1 MGPTTGWL
9 PGRNANHWFVWCATI
24 GMMLL
29 TGHWATL
36 SMILLGLYFFMDFR
50 KDRQRF
56 FSNSEL
62 YRLIASGILLSTA
75 WSNPIGT
82 ISGVVAASIIVS
94 ILRKGSFL
102 NSVVAEFFEL
112 RTMRFC
118 CLLIAICIVRHCA
131 IGLLESDG
139 SSWIPPISP
148 THVVVSMILS
158 LLAVPVMF
166 ASAVFLRET
175 IAHWKFRNSSRFFRT
190 LWHTLTFNGFIL
202 AQLIFILIA
211 TTAPGSPGDWIVGW
225 LVSAGRDANLVWSLP
240 SQFNPFSFQ
249 SSIGNVNRGLEQ
261 VVSVSSINVGLFLE
275 SLMAIVCSIAF
286 MPKMLSISAF
296 LTSVA
301 RRFRTDV
308 TVQSF
313 VEDFLE
319 VLKQPA
325 SKLRI
330 KEAIP
335 WLHNTSATFFW
346 FLFCYALLFYS
357 VCGLPG
363 PLGESVIHW
372 LDFTFTDVGFAPHS
386 VDRYPQLRMFFASLV
401 AMMGAVPLAVTGC
414 AFLPTMTAKYI
425 SVTSDGILLPK
436 GPYLSLWF
444 RPFRSWSDMKSVTIK
459 GRVGETKLNKRTL
472 VISFFSGGCLKLK
485 LHQLSQKDLYDLFS
499 AIDEYADE
507 CFIAPEVLE
516 LRRFMSETNGAKI
529 LPEEGQLRSLPAD
542 NFRSTVF
549 VPYSVGESIPNTT
562 MRIVRQL
569 GAKQLSAV
577 YLVRLADGRLAV
589 AKQFCFPEDS
599 AEAERMRKIFL
610 REYELLS
617 QLEHP
622 RTARVLECFEQGNS
636 SILVLEYARGRD
648 LREIVERDG
657 ARNEKFVVD
666 IAIQLCEVM
675 RYLHDRSPAVLH
687 RDLTPDNLVID
698 EDRNVK
704 LIDFGAAHQFLE
716 GITGT
721 LIGKQC
727 YVAPEQLRGEPTTKS
742 DIYSFGCTLYFLLT
756 GEDPVA
762 LSQCDPKEHATV
774 SPSVRKLVMQCTEF
788 DEKGRPNSFREIART
803 LYEISEGSCSNREEE
818 DPGFRIKMPGENVM
832 ATAPSKSGEQG

>member
-1 MGPTTGWL
+1 MSPTTGWL
-9 PGRNANHWFVWCATI
+9 PGRSANHWFIWCCTI
-24 GMMLL
+24 GMMLML
-29 TGHWATL
+29 GHWATFAVI
-36 SMILLGLYFFMDFR
+36 STALYFYLDYSENRR
-50 KDRQRF
+50 KFIAHAD
-56 FSNSEL
+56 L
-62 YRLIASGILLSTA
+62 YRLITSGIWIALAWMHPVFTVMSVAGLCLSAQILKKNNTMQR
-75 WSNPIGT
+75 
-82 ISGVVAASIIVS
+82 VAE
-94 ILRKGSFL
+94 
-102 NSVVAEFFEL
+102 EFFEL

-118 CLLIAICIVRHCA
+118 CLLLAICIFRHVA
-131 IGLLESDG
+131 FGLVDTNG
-139 SSWIPPISP
+139 SGWIPPISP
-148 THVVVSMILS
+148 FGVFFSMVGS
-158 LLAVPVMF
+158 ALAVPVVF
-166 ASAVFLRET
+166 AASVFLRET
-175 IAHWKFRNSSRFFRT
+175 IGQWKLKSKPRFFKT
-190 LWHTLTFNGFIL
+190 LWHGLTFNLFVL
-202 AQLIFILIA
+202 AQIIFIVLV
-211 TTAPGSPGDWIVGW
+211 TMAPGSVGEWIVGW
-225 LVSAGRDANLVWSLP
+225 LVSSGRDANLIWSGP
-240 SQFNPFSFQ
+240 SQVFHPALMGT
-249 SSIGNVNRGLEQ
+249 INRGLEQ
-261 VVSVSSINVGLFLE
+261 VVSFSSFNVGLAMQT
-275 SLMAIVCSIAF
+275 LMAAVCSVVFLPRI
-286 MPKMLSISAF
+286 LSISAF

-301 RRFRTDV
+301 KRFRLDFST
-308 TVQSF
+308 QSF

-325 SKLRI
+325 SKLRM

-335 WLHNTSATFFW
+335 WLHNTSATFYW
-346 FLFCYALLFYS
+346 FLFCYALLFFS

-363 PLGESVIHW
+363 PLGESMIRW
-372 LDFTFTDVGFAPHS
+372 LDFTLTDVGFAPHS
-386 VDRYPQLRMFFASLV
+386 VEHYPQLRFFLASFV

-414 AFLPTMTAKYI
+414 TFLPTMTAKYI
-425 SVTSDGILLPK
+425 SITCDGILLPQ
-436 GPYLSLWF
+436 GPFFSLWF

-516 LRRFMSETNGAKI
+516 LRRMMSETNGAKI
-529 LPEEGQLRSLPAD
+529 LPEEGQLRNLPAD

-549 VPYSVGESIPNTT
+549 VPYSVGETIPNTT

-589 AKQFCFPEDS
+589 AKQFCFPVDNP
-599 AEAERMRKIFL
+599 EAERMRKIFL

-622 RTARVLECFEQGNS
+622 QTAKVLQCFEQENS
-636 SILVLEYARGRD
+636 SILLLEYARGRD

-657 ARNEKFVVD
+657 ARNEKAVVD
-666 IAIQLCEVM
+666 IALQLCEVM
-675 RYLHDRSPAVLH
+675 KYLHDQSPAVLH

-698 EDRNVK
+698 EERNVK

-727 YVAPEQLRGEPTTKS
+727 YVAPEQLRGEPTVKS
-742 DIYSFGCTLYFLLT
+742 DIYSFGCTLHFLLT

-762 LSQCDPKEHATV
+762 LSQCDPKDHVAISTAL
-774 SPSVRKLVMQCTEF
+774 RKLVMQCTEF
-788 DEKGRPNSFREIART
+788 DEKDRPSSFREISRT
-803 LYEISEGSCSNREEE
+803 LFEISEGNYSAQGDD
-818 DPGFRIKMPGENVM
+818 DPGFRLKMPAENVM
-832 ATAPSKSGEQG
+832 ATAPSKSGEQHARV